1 MIGGVSPAG
10 RVLKD
15 YSSVSVAIT
24 LGEIDE
30 VKALLYSTGARE
42 GGTAHQARGE
52 EQPWSRLCQASGEP
66 RGREDHRH
74 VPFIGVRVESASRRC
89 EGTSLMRLN
98 VTRSLSGEGKKGN
111 LWQGPA
117 LSP

>member
-1 MIGGVSPAG
+1 MKL
-10 RVLKD
+10 RLYYTQQVLERE
-15 YSSVSVAIT
+15 AQHT
-24 LGEIDE
+24 RLG
-30 VKALLYSTGARE
+30 
-42 GGTAHQARGE
+42 ARGE

-66 RGREDHRH
+66 RGREDHGH